1 MNVDVIFNHTDR
13 QLTNNSRRCFLERVV
28 RTFPLPT
35 LCLAVGE
42 CLVLCLG
49 METKTEVIQMDRE
62 KISLTN
68 CVGKL
73 MGCDSLIHSFIDKMI
88 Q

>member
-1 MNVDVIFNHTDR
+1 MNVEAILSQMSR
-13 QLTNNSRRCFLERVV
+13 QLTNDSRSCFLERVV

-49 METKTEVIQMDRE
+49 METKTEVMQMDRE
-62 KISLTN
+62 KIGLTN

-73 MGCDSLIHSFIDKMI
+73 AVTL
-88 Q
+88 